1 MFLKKTCKKNIF
13 FFNKVLDS
21 DLTVWYSI
29 VKEREKEN
37 KTMTTILIT
46 IALIIGVP
54 VMAYMVIAVACEV
67 IPYDKTPAWLV
78 AAERVADRVMSFIV
92 FR

>member
-1 MFLKKTCKKNIF
+1 
-13 FFNKVLDS
+13 
-21 DLTVWYSI
+21 
-29 VKEREKEN
+29 
-37 KTMTTILIT
+37 MTTILIT

-54 VMAYMVIAVACEV
+54 VVAYMVIAVACEV
-67 IPYDKTPAWLV
+67 MPYDKTPAWLV